1 MPPYNQQNITPSL
14 DWPLRDWIRESGS
27 PTIKQIIAYAAS
39 VWPIEREWPEKTVYS
54 WVSRGIPSRDDALRI
69 VAALR
74 IAATSRGRTL
84 FQGLRLFEHAEM
96 FLYSRA
102 CLDAFRP
109 PSLAELRQMVGAE
122 TLPTTGINDMRVLD
136 HLSSPPPVPMIG
148 RDLDVVR
155 LLTECEAHPI
165 TVLHGDAGMGK
176 TSLVWM
182 TAQEAR
188 NVRYS
193 MVREFDWVT
202 LSPKTDVNDA
212 NWRALVLRNISA
224 RFRWADLM
232 SLPDEKLEGEVAK
245 KLRKD
250 EVLIVFDQADSPE
263 QFSQLLAWA
272 NELLGNGEVSGRII
286 IASRQTPPAD
296 MRALQLGTM
305 KAERFKELWNHF
317 DAGLSKF
324 SIKADA
330 ATRDLFIRISRGNPA
345 VLKALATSLHFRTA
359 DAPSAPLMSKS
370 SRWWGMCSSASTRLR
385 RGWLW
390 PSRAP
395 LAMSTM
401 PTCMSCGR
409 PAPRPATPPSST
421 KRVPNW
427 CWRACSPR
435 KPTAARRMCSRRSSR
450 IIWTAYAKNA
460 PRRPQVHHDCD
471 V

>member
-1 MPPYNQQNITPSL
+1 
-14 DWPLRDWIRESGS
+14 
-27 PTIKQIIAYAAS
+27 
-39 VWPIEREWPEKTVYS
+39 
-54 WVSRGIPSRDDALRI
+54 
-69 VAALR
+69 
-74 IAATSRGRTL
+74 L

-359 DAPSAPLMSKS
+359 DAPNSGQSFANSI
-370 SRWWGMCSSASTRLR
+370 AE
-385 RGWLW
+385 
-390 PSRAP
+390 
-395 LAMSTM
+395 
-401 PTCMSCGR
+401 R
-409 PAPRPATPPSST
+409 PAYEQIIAVVGYVFERLDSIASWLALAVSRTARDVNDANLYELWQTRTETGNAAEFDEARAQLVLAGVLTPQ
-421 KRVPNW
+421 
-427 CWRACSPR
+427 AH
-435 KPTAARRMCSRRSSR
+435 RRETYVLTPIVADYLDSLR
-450 IIWTAYAKNA
+450 
-460 PRRPQVHHDCD
+460 
-471 V
+471 